1 MRRLVMISAILLLGN
16 ELFAEY
22 VTTGINLGLRATQ
35 MLLNENKARKKEKRE
50 AELHKQKMEKTPQ
63 TQDKFKELATLL
75 QFRYSIKL
83 SDVENNPLFWQ
94 YAEKT
99 IVRKGETSDIT
110 IMKCLEK
117 NEHTNAA
124 LIINAVVNRMK
135 KDGKWPP
142 EKNKKRHERK

>member
-63 TQDKFKELATLL
+63 TQDNFKELATVLK
-75 QFRYSIKL
+75 FRYSIKL
-83 SDVENNPLFWQ
+83 SDVQNNPLFWK
-94 YAEKT
+94 YAPKSLINKNKT
-99 IVRKGETSDIT
+99 AD
-110 IMKCLEK
+110 
-117 NEHTNAA
+117 AA
-124 LIINAVVNRMK
+124 KIINAVVNRMK

-142 EKNKKRHERK
+142 EKGKK